1 MKFHGHRI
9 FPSLFRS
16 AVKVLFAEFFESC
29 LRILRASVGAL
40 AGDIQAFARGRRILV
55 AAAMS
60 SGGQMKPLAVYGQE
74 VAVEDLVLHSAME
87 VDMDGDSMDRLTDG
101 AQLLD
106 HKPTD
111 ADFFDNFED
120 DFDDAD
126 LV

>member
-1 MKFHGHRI
+1 M
-9 FPSLFRS
+9 
-16 AVKVLFAEFFESC
+16 
-29 LRILRASVGAL
+29 
-40 AGDIQAFARGRRILV
+40 
-55 AAAMS
+55 
-60 SGGQMKPLAVYGQE
+60 SGGGIMKPLAVYGQE

-87 VDMDGDSMDRLTDG
+87 VDMDGDSMDRLTDA

-111 ADFFDNFED
+111 ADFFDAFED